1 VENPEFTN
9 LVDADLDQLV
19 STVEAAAHVGV
30 EPTTIRQWKTRN
42 ILAPSGLDKY
52 NRPLYRLLDVMQA
65 EQKTRRSM
73 IERAS
78 RSRRPVNA

>member
-1 VENPEFTN
+1 VGNPEFTN

-19 STVEAAAHVGV
+19 STVEAANIVGV
-30 EPTTIRQWKTRN
+30 EPTTIRQWKTRH
-42 ILAPSGLDKY
+42 ILEPSGLDKY
-52 NRPLYRLLDVMQA
+52 KRPLYRLLDVMQA

-78 RSRRPVNA
+78 RSRRPVSA

>member
-1 VENPEFTN
+1 VKPEFTN

-19 STVEAAAHVGV
+19 STVEAANIVGV
-30 EPTTIRQWKTRN
+30 EPTTIRQWKTRQ
-42 ILAPSGLDKY
+42 ILAPSGLDKHK
-52 NRPLYRLLDVMQA
+52 RPLYRLLDVMQA